1 MAWLIL
7 QCYVNFRCLHFKTSR
22 TFGVLMSFYVEP
34 VYLNEKMVLNCAA
47 YVFKGVAM
55 ESEVSEGKTSKHKG
69 SLSLGFKFLQD
80 LLSPISVSAEQ
91 QKEKTIATKTAR
103 RYTLGGLHMALIDA
117 LNESEHLAKLT
128 DFESVSSHE
137 HYVEIDVILKPID
150 FYSIIEALK
159 VAAPLIS
166 QLLQNFGD
174 KFNPQFFTKSMKAD
188 LAKYEQLI
196 TKVLAEL
203 ENDYLKSGQLEMIMV
218 DPKTGS
224 QLGVVDI
231 DVNDMEP
238 LSVKAKLTDG
248 KFKVIGRIS
257 RHVND
262 TESISLVQ
270 RTVLSSALQ
279 IIEKFVAISSGI
291 EKYRE
296 GMGAARIV
304 AQQVCQLSM
313 PGPAIRVM
321 AMSICI

>member
-1 MAWLIL
+1 
-7 QCYVNFRCLHFKTSR
+7 
-22 TFGVLMSFYVEP
+22 MSFYVEP

-55 ESEVSEGKTSKHKG
+55 ESEISEENTASNKG
-69 SLSLGFKFLQD
+69 NLNLGFKFLQD
-80 LLSPISVSAEQ
+80 LIAPISASAEQ
-91 QKEKTIATKTAR
+91 QKEKSIATKTAR
-103 RYTLGGLHMALIDA
+103 RYTLGGLHMSLIDA
-117 LNESEHLAKLT
+117 LNESKHLARLE
-128 DFESVSSHE
+128 DLESLSSYQ
-137 HYVEIDVILKPID
+137 HYVEINVILKPID

-159 VAAPLIS
+159 VTAPLIS

-174 KFNPQFFTKSMKAD
+174 KFNPRVFTKNTKAD

-203 ENDYLKSGQLEMIMV
+203 EIDYLKSGQLEMIMV
-218 DPKTGS
+218 DPQTGR

-248 KFKVIGRIS
+248 EFKVIGRIS

-262 TESISLVQ
+262 AENISLVQ

-279 IIEKFVAISSGI
+279 IVEKIVAVSSGI
-291 EKYRE
+291 EEYRE
-296 GMGAARIV
+296 GMSSARLI
-304 AQQVCQLSM
+304 AQQVCQLSL
-313 PGPAIRVM
+313 PGPAVRIM

>member
-1 MAWLIL
+1 
-7 QCYVNFRCLHFKTSR
+7 
-22 TFGVLMSFYVEP
+22 
-34 VYLNEKMVLNCAA
+34 
-47 YVFKGVAM
+47 
-55 ESEVSEGKTSKHKG
+55 
-69 SLSLGFKFLQD
+69 
-80 LLSPISVSAEQ
+80 
-91 QKEKTIATKTAR
+91 
-103 RYTLGGLHMALIDA
+103 
-117 LNESEHLAKLT
+117 
-128 DFESVSSHE
+128 
-137 HYVEIDVILKPID
+137 
-150 FYSIIEALK
+150 
-159 VAAPLIS
+159 
-166 QLLQNFGD
+166 
-174 KFNPQFFTKSMKAD
+174 MKAD
-188 LAKYEQLI
+188 LVKYEQLI

-218 DPKTGS
+218 DPQTGR

-279 IIEKFVAISSGI
+279 IIEKLVAASSGI

-296 GMGAARIV
+296 GMSSARLV
-304 AQQVCQLSM
+304 AQQVCQLSL
-313 PGPAIRVM
+313 PGPAVRIM

>member
-1 MAWLIL
+1 
-7 QCYVNFRCLHFKTSR
+7 
-22 TFGVLMSFYVEP
+22 MSFYVEP

-55 ESEVSEGKTSKHKG
+55 ETEVSEGDVSRKKG
-69 SLSLGFKFLQD
+69 NLNLGFKFLQD
-80 LLSPISVSAEQ
+80 LLSPITASAEL
-91 QKEKTIATKTAR
+91 QKEKNIATKTAR
-103 RYTLGGLHMALIDA
+103 RYTLGGLHMSLIDA
-117 LNESEHLAKLT
+117 LSESKHLERSL
-128 DFESVSSHE
+128 DLMSVNSYE
-137 HYVEIDVILKPID
+137 HYVEMNVILKPID

-174 KFNPQFFTKSMKAD
+174 KFNPQVFTKSMKAE
-188 LAKYEQLI
+188 LVKYEQLI
-196 TKVLAEL
+196 TNVLSEL
-203 ENDYLKSGQLEMIMV
+203 EHDYLKSGQLEMIMV
-218 DPKTGS
+218 DPETGR
-224 QLGVVDI
+224 QIGVVDI

-257 RHVND
+257 RHVTD

-270 RTVLSSALQ
+270 RTVLSSTLQ
-279 IIEKFVAISSGI
+279 IVEKLVSVSSGI

-296 GMGAARIV
+296 TMGTARLI
-304 AQQVCQLSM
+304 AQKICQLSL
-313 PGPAIRVM
+313 PGPAVRIM